1 VADFLSIDIL
11 RATVLL
17 AAPLLVA
24 AFGEL
29 IAERSG
35 VLVLCLEGQMTFAA
49 AIAFVTVH
57 LAGPTQGN
65 LLLGFAA
72 GTLAGVVIALLFA
85 FLTLSVRVDQI
96 SIGLSLLVLSLGAG
110 ALVYRLVVGVLF
122 SPALVETA
130 DTRPVPGFSDIPWA
144 GPILFQHSVYVY
156 AALLSVFPI
165 AWLLGRT
172 RFGLLTR
179 AAGENPKA
187 VESAGQPLQL
197 IRYTA
202 VVVAG
207 IGAGIAGSF
216 FPLVIAGAYSDAII
230 GGRGWL
236 AIMLVILGRWR
247 PWSVFVGALAFAYL
261 DSLAFTLAV
270 TRPDVPTQFL
280 KMVPYAAAIVIIA
293 FAYRRA
299 QFPAWLTRTYSR
311 EARV

>member
-1 VADFLSIDIL
+1 VSDLVSIDIF
-11 RATVLL
+11 RAMVLL
-17 AAPLLVA
+17 AAPLLLA
-24 AFGEL
+24 ALGEL

-35 VLVLCLEGQMTFAA
+35 ILNLCLEGQMTLAA
-49 AIAFVTVH
+49 AVAFVTVYLMGSAPQSLLVGL
-57 LAGPTQGN
+57 LAGTI
-65 LLLGFAA
+65 
-72 GTLAGVVIALLFA
+72 TGVAVAFLFA
-85 FLTLSVRVDQI
+85 FLTLTVRVDQI

-122 SPALVETA
+122 SPALIETA
-130 DTRPVPGFSDIPWA
+130 AVWPVPGLSDLPWL
-144 GPILFQHSVYVY
+144 GPVLFQHSLFVYV
-156 AALLSVFPI
+156 ALLAVIPI
-165 AWLLGRT
+165 AWLLGST

-187 VESAGQPLQL
+187 VESAGQPLQSV
-197 IRYTA
+197 RYSA
-202 VVVAG
+202 VLVAG
-207 IGAGIAGSF
+207 IGAGMAGSF
-216 FPLVIAGAYSDAII
+216 FPLVVAGAYSDSII

-270 TRPDVPTQFL
+270 TRPDIPTQFL

-299 QFPAWLTRTYSR
+299 QFPAWLTRTYNR